1 MEILTYDDLGR
12 TSSTLSVIHSHI
24 LHLDLKN
31 LRRGGGRKK
40 VEQDQ
45 ALCILNL
52 QDTNLTNAGDSLKVL
67 QLKQFKIQEDANEAN
82 RDVVYRCQIS
92 CYCCR
97 IIKWHQR
104 R

>member
-52 QDTNLTNAGDSLKVL
+52 QDTNLTNAGDKSESVT
-67 QLKQFKIQEDANEAN
+67 
-82 RDVVYRCQIS
+82 
-92 CYCCR
+92 
-97 IIKWHQR
+97 IKAV
-104 R
+104 